1 MSSADDKEE
10 ESETMF
16 QGLDVEKY
24 ASLMKKAE
32 FQTLKITLRIRQVI
46 AIRYKF
52 DLSWYFVMKE
62 GWS

>member
-16 QGLDVEKY
+16 QGLDVEICKFDEKGGI
-24 ASLMKKAE
+24 SDP
-32 FQTLKITLRIRQVI
+32 KITLRIRQVI

>member
-1 MSSADDKEE
+1 MSSAVGKRK

-16 QGLDVEKY
+16 QGLDIEKY

-32 FQTLKITLRIRQVI
+32 FQTPKITLRIRQVI

>member
-1 MSSADDKEE
+1 MSSAVDKEE

-16 QGLDVEKY
+16 QGWMIEKY

>member
-1 MSSADDKEE
+1 MIKE